1 MVFHL
6 RHRVMHLYEIPASHH
21 NSSRHQSFSLL
32 HCSTI
37 SNDPVS
43 NTSTGT
49 STDATPILERPQAQV
64 ESQKESTATAMAQQ
78 VLDHQPPSPPPIYLV
93 PKFISRFIRLSIIVK
108 FRSVVGHVLVLPRR
122 GLTRLWLTIA
132 NFPKTSA
139 LSRSQVGLVMPTMT

>member
-49 STDATPILERPQAQV
+49 STDATPILEHPQAQV
-64 ESQKESTATAMAQQ
+64 ESQEESTATAMAQQ

-93 PKFISRFIRLSIIVK
+93 PKFISRFIRLSIIVE
-108 FRSVVGHVLVLPRR
+108 FRSVVGHVPINIHSYSVHAFYLV
-122 GLTRLWLTIA
+122 WQNIIVIV
-132 NFPKTSA
+132 
-139 LSRSQVGLVMPTMT
+139 LSHCSQ